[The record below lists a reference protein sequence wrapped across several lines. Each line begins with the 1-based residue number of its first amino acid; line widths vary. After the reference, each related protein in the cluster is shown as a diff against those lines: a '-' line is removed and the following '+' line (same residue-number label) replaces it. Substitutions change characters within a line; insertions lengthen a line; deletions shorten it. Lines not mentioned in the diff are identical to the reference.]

1 MDEMKVKPMSLR
13 SPEEIRQELA
23 GEWSWNIAAMAANYR
38 RSLSEM
44 ADLLQHGGETYQ
56 ENRKKKTT
64 DPAFVRASYDV
75 IFSPAT
81 NVRVEVIDPR
91 HPTETEMAEIVEL
104 AVSNILNDMDGK
116 ISAENVS
123 SVTLHSIKDVEVEF
137 PKPLQPEG
145 IDPEILVELTAI
157 AYKDLYALRND
168 GVWVNNKLRQEAM
181 RLTKKYWETN
191 WDQIDFWITMEEEAQ
206 AFIEKTRGD
215 QNHELEPLAEGE

>member
-1 MDEMKVKPMSLR
+1 MNKVKMKPISLR

-23 GEWSWNIAAMAANYR
+23 GEWAWNIAAMAANYR

-44 ADLLQHGGETYQ
+44 TTLLQYGGETYR
-56 ENRKKKTT
+56 EARKKKTAG
-64 DPAFVRASYDV
+64 PALVNASYDV
-75 IFSPAT
+75 TFSPAT

-91 HPTETEMAEIVEL
+91 HPTDTEMTEIVEL
-104 AVSNILNDMDGK
+104 AINNILNDMDGK

-123 SVTLHSIKDVEVEF
+123 SVTLHSVEDVEVKL

-145 IDPEILVELTAI
+145 IDPEILVELTAL

-168 GVWVNNKLRQEAM
+168 GEWVNKKLRQEAM
-181 RLTKKYWETN
+181 RLTQKYWETD

-206 AFIEKTRGD
+206 AFIEKTRSD
-215 QNHELEPLAEGE
+215 QSPF